1 MNDRMPKDIIVVSGL
16 IKRFGSFTA
25 VDGIDLRIKE
35 GEIFGLLGPNGAGK
49 TTTINMILGLI
60 DPTTGTITIDGFNI
74 LKHREVIKEKMG
86 LMTQETV
93 VDGDLTAKQNLEI
106 IAELYDMKGKDKDH
120 AVDNALEEARLSEF
134 RNAKAGS
141 FSGGMQRRLNLVK
154 SMIHN
159 PSILVLD
166 EPTTGLDVQN
176 RVDMWDRIRKL
187 NKNGVTIILTT
198 QYLEEA
204 DSLCNRLAIIDHGKI
219 KALGTP
225 AELKKMVS
233 EGNVIDISL
242 RFEDIEKAANAIRKN
257 LGVDVKIT
265 ADRISI
271 SAGKEDVKQLSKM
284 VALLEKEKIP
294 IIAASM
300 HLPTLDDV
308 FIKLTG
314 STIRDALGEQQSNA
328 SKVMWRR

>member
-1 MNDRMPKDIIVVSGL
+1 MVNEVIDIKNLV
-16 IKRFGSFTA
+16 KKFGSFTA
-25 VDGIDLRIKE
+25 VNGISLSIKD
-35 GEIFGLLGPNGAGK
+35 GEIFGILGPNGAGK
-49 TTTINMILGLI
+49 TTTINMLLGLI
-60 DPTTGTITIDGFNI
+60 TPTSGTIKVYGYDIN
-74 LKHREVIKEKMG
+74 RYPEVIKEKMG

-93 VDGDLTAKQNLEI
+93 VDGDLTAQQNLEI
-106 IAELYDMKGKDKDH
+106 FAELYGMSGKEKEKAIDY
-120 AVDNALEEARLSEF
+120 ALREAELLDF
-134 RNAKAGS
+134 RNVKAGS

-154 SMIHN
+154 SMMHS
-159 PSILVLD
+159 PKILVLD

-176 RVDMWDRIRKL
+176 RVSMWDRIRKL
-187 NKNGVTIILTT
+187 NKSGVTIILTT

-204 DSLCNRLAIIDHGKI
+204 DSLCNRLAIIDHGQI

-225 AELKKMVS
+225 GELKKMVS
-233 EGNVIDISL
+233 EGNVIDISI
-242 RFEDIEKAANAIRKN
+242 RFEDIEKAEKVIKQK
-257 LGVDVKIT
+257 LGIESKVI

-271 SAGKEDVKQLSKM
+271 SAGKEDVKTLSTIIS
-284 VALLEKEKIP
+284 VLEKEKIP

-314 STIRDALGEQQSNA
+314 GTIRDELGEQQSNA

>member
-1 MNDRMPKDIIVVSGL
+1 MVNEVIDIKNLV
-16 IKRFGSFTA
+16 KKFGSFTA
-25 VDGIDLRIKE
+25 VNGISLNIKD
-35 GEIFGLLGPNGAGK
+35 GEIFGILGPNGAGK
-49 TTTINMILGLI
+49 TTTINMLLGLI
-60 DPTTGTITIDGFNI
+60 TPTSGTIKVYGYDIN
-74 LKHREVIKEKMG
+74 RYPEVIKEKMG

-93 VDGDLTAKQNLEI
+93 VDGDLTAQQNLEI
-106 IAELYDMKGKDKDH
+106 FAELYGMSGKEKEKAIDY
-120 AVDNALEEARLSEF
+120 ALREAELLDF
-134 RNAKAGS
+134 RNVKAGS

-154 SMIHN
+154 SMMHS
-159 PSILVLD
+159 PKILVLD

-176 RVDMWDRIRKL
+176 RVSMWDRIRKL
-187 NKNGVTIILTT
+187 NKSGVTIILTT

-204 DSLCNRLAIIDHGKI
+204 DSLCNRLAIIDHGQI

-225 AELKKMVS
+225 GELKKMVS
-233 EGNVIDISL
+233 EGNVIDISI
-242 RFEDIEKAANAIRKN
+242 RFEDIEKAEKVIKQK
-257 LGVDVKIT
+257 LGIESKVI

-271 SAGKEDVKQLSKM
+271 SAGKEDVKTLSTIIS
-284 VALLEKEKIP
+284 VLEKEKIP

-314 STIRDALGEQQSNA
+314 GTIRDELGEQQSNT

>member
-1 MNDRMPKDIIVVSGL
+1 IKVYGND
-16 IKRFGSFTA
+16 
-25 VDGIDLRIKE
+25 
-35 GEIFGLLGPNGAGK
+35 
-49 TTTINMILGLI
+49 
-60 DPTTGTITIDGFNI
+60 ITR
-74 LKHREVIKEKMG
+74 HPQVIKEKMG

-93 VDGDLTAKQNLEI
+93 VDGDLTAEQNLEI
-106 IAELYDMKGKDKDH
+106 FAELYGMSGIEKKE
-120 AVDNALEEARLSEF
+120 AIDNALEEAELSDF

-154 SMIHN
+154 SMMHS
-159 PSILVLD
+159 PKILVLD

-176 RVDMWDRIRKL
+176 RVSMWGRIRKL
-187 NKNGVTIILTT
+187 NKSGITIILTT

-204 DSLCNRLAIIDHGKI
+204 DSLCNRLAVIDHGQI

-242 RFEDIEKAANAIRKN
+242 RFEDIERASKVIKQK
-257 LGVDVKIT
+257 LGIECKTV

-271 SAGKEDVKQLSKM
+271 AAGKEDVKTLSSIIS
-284 VALLEKEKIP
+284 VLEKEKVP

-314 STIRDALGEQQSNA
+314 GTIRDELGEQQSNA
-328 SKVMWRR
+328 SKIMWRR

>member
-1 MNDRMPKDIIVVSGL
+1 MPNDVIE
-16 IKRFGSFTA
+16 IKNLVRKFGSFTA
-25 VDGIDLRIKE
+25 VNGISLSIKE
-35 GEIFGLLGPNGAGK
+35 GEIFGILGPNGAGK
-49 TTTINMILGLI
+49 TTTINMLLGLI
-60 DPTTGTITIDGFNI
+60 TPTDGTIKVYGNDITR
-74 LKHREVIKEKMG
+74 HPQVIKEKMG

-93 VDGDLTAKQNLEI
+93 VDGDLTAEQNLEI
-106 IAELYDMKGKDKDH
+106 FAELYGMSGIEKKE
-120 AVDNALEEARLSEF
+120 AIDNALEEAELSDF

-154 SMIHN
+154 SMMHS
-159 PSILVLD
+159 PKILVLD

-176 RVDMWDRIRKL
+176 RVSMWGRIRKL
-187 NKNGVTIILTT
+187 NKSGITIILTT

-204 DSLCNRLAIIDHGKI
+204 DSLCNRLAVIDHGQI

-242 RFEDIEKAANAIRKN
+242 RFEDIERASKVIKQK
-257 LGVDVKIT
+257 LGIECKTV

-271 SAGKEDVKQLSKM
+271 AAGKEDVKTLSSIIS
-284 VALLEKEKIP
+284 VLEKEKVP

-314 STIRDALGEQQSNA
+314 GTIRDELGEQQSNA
-328 SKVMWRR
+328 SKIMWRR

>member
-1 MNDRMPKDIIVVSGL
+1 MVNEVIDIKNLV
-16 IKRFGSFTA
+16 KKFGSFTA
-25 VDGIDLRIKE
+25 VNGISLNIKE
-35 GEIFGLLGPNGAGK
+35 GEIFGILGPNGAGK
-49 TTTINMILGLI
+49 TTTINMLLGLI
-60 DPTTGTITIDGFNI
+60 TPTSGTIKVYGYDIN
-74 LKHREVIKEKMG
+74 RYPEVIKEKMG

-93 VDGDLTAKQNLEI
+93 VDGDLTAQQNLEI
-106 IAELYDMKGKDKDH
+106 FAELYGMSGKEKEKAIDY
-120 AVDNALEEARLSEF
+120 ALREAELLDF
-134 RNAKAGS
+134 RNVKAGS

-154 SMIHN
+154 SMMHS
-159 PSILVLD
+159 PKILVLD

-176 RVDMWDRIRKL
+176 RVSMWDRIRKL
-187 NKNGVTIILTT
+187 NKSGVTIILTT

-204 DSLCNRLAIIDHGKI
+204 DSLCNRLAIIDHGQI

-225 AELKKMVS
+225 GELKKMVS
-233 EGNVIDISL
+233 EGNVIDISI
-242 RFEDIEKAANAIRKN
+242 RFEDIEKAEKVIKQK
-257 LGVDVKIT
+257 LGIESKVI

-271 SAGKEDVKQLSKM
+271 SAGKEDVKTLSTIIS
-284 VALLEKEKIP
+284 VLEKEKIP

-314 STIRDALGEQQSNA
+314 GTIRDELGEQQSNT

>member
-1 MNDRMPKDIIVVSGL
+1 MPNDVIE
-16 IKRFGSFTA
+16 IKNLVRKFGSFTA
-25 VDGIDLRIKE
+25 VNGISLSIKD
-35 GEIFGLLGPNGAGK
+35 GEIFGILGPNGAGK
-49 TTTINMILGLI
+49 TTTINMLLGLI
-60 DPTTGTITIDGFNI
+60 TPTDGTIKVYGNDITR
-74 LKHREVIKEKMG
+74 HPQVIKEKMG

-93 VDGDLTAKQNLEI
+93 VDGDLTAEQNLEI
-106 IAELYDMKGKDKDH
+106 FAELYGMSGIEKKE
-120 AVDNALEEARLSEF
+120 AIDNALEEAELSDF

-154 SMIHN
+154 SMMHS
-159 PSILVLD
+159 PKILVLD

-176 RVDMWDRIRKL
+176 RVSMWGRIRKL
-187 NKNGVTIILTT
+187 NKSGITIILTT

-204 DSLCNRLAIIDHGKI
+204 DSLCNRLAVIDHGQI

-242 RFEDIEKAANAIRKN
+242 RFEDIERASKVIKQK
-257 LGVDVKIT
+257 LGIECKTV

-271 SAGKEDVKQLSKM
+271 AAGKEDVKTLSSIIS
-284 VALLEKEKIP
+284 VLEKEKVP

-314 STIRDALGEQQSNA
+314 GTIRDELGEQQSNA
-328 SKVMWRR
+328 SKIMWRR

>member
-1 MNDRMPKDIIVVSGL
+1 MVNEVIDIKNLV
-16 IKRFGSFTA
+16 KKFGSFTA
-25 VDGIDLRIKE
+25 VNGISLNIKD
-35 GEIFGLLGPNGAGK
+35 GEIFGILGPNGAGK
-49 TTTINMILGLI
+49 TTTINMLLGLI
-60 DPTTGTITIDGFNI
+60 TPTSGTIKVYGYDIN
-74 LKHREVIKEKMG
+74 RYPEVIKEKMG

-93 VDGDLTAKQNLEI
+93 VDGDLTAQQNLEI
-106 IAELYDMKGKDKDH
+106 FAELYEMSGKEKEKAIDY
-120 AVDNALEEARLSEF
+120 ALREAELLDF
-134 RNAKAGS
+134 RNVKAGS

-154 SMIHN
+154 SMMHS
-159 PSILVLD
+159 PKILVLD

-176 RVDMWDRIRKL
+176 RVSMWDRIRKL
-187 NKNGVTIILTT
+187 NKSGVTIILTT

-204 DSLCNRLAIIDHGKI
+204 DSLCNRLAIIDHGQI

-225 AELKKMVS
+225 GELKKMVS
-233 EGNVIDISL
+233 EGNVIDISI
-242 RFEDIEKAANAIRKN
+242 RFEDIEKAEKVIKQK
-257 LGVDVKIT
+257 LGIESKVI

-271 SAGKEDVKQLSKM
+271 SAGKEDVKTLSTIIS
-284 VALLEKEKIP
+284 VLEKEKIP

-314 STIRDALGEQQSNA
+314 GTIRDELGEQQSNT